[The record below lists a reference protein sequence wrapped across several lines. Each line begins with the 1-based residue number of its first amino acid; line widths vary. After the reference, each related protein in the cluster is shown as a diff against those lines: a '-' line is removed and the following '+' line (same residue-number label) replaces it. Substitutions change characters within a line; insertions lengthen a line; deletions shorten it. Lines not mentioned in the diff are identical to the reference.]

1 MDLAKRAAVF
11 RVAVRR
17 LGTRGVGRRYPE
29 EMKREALAYLAERR
43 LGGGGVAS
51 AASELGLRKR
61 TLMLWAAAP
70 RPTGAARFVPMAVVA
85 DASPPAAASAIVVHA
100 RGLRVEGLDVAT
112 LADLLRR
119 LA

>member
-29 EMKREALAYLAERR
+29 ELKGEALAYLGDRR
-43 LGGGGVAS
+43 REGASIESVAK
-51 AASELGLRKR
+51 ELGMRER
-61 TLMLWAAAP
+61 TLTLWAAAP
-70 RPTGAARFVPMAVVA
+70 RPTGKAPFVPMELVA
-85 DASPPAAASAIVVHA
+85 DGAPIPTAIVLHA
-100 RGLRVEGLDVAT
+100 GGLRVEGLDVAT

>member
-1 MDLAKRAAVF
+1 MDLGKRAAVF

-29 EMKREALAYLAERR
+29 ELKREALAFLGERR
-43 LGGGGVAS
+43 GEGVSIAGVAK
-51 AASELGLRKR
+51 ELGLRER
-61 TLMLWAAAP
+61 TLSLWAAAP
-70 RPTGAARFVPMAVVA
+70 RPTGKASFVPMAVVA
-85 DASPPAAASAIVVHA
+85 DAPPTAPAIVVHA

-119 LA
+119 LG

>member
-29 EMKREALAYLAERR
+29 ELKREALGYLGERR
-43 LGGGGVAS
+43 RQGAGLGR
-51 AASELGLRKR
+51 AASELGVRKR
-61 TLMLWAAAP
+61 TLRLWAIAP
-70 RPTGAARFVPMAVVA
+70 RPSRKATFVPMAVVGDGA
-85 DASPPAAASAIVVHA
+85 PSAGAIVVHA
-100 RGLRVEGLDVAT
+100 RGLRVEGLDVAA

>member
-1 MDLAKRAAVF
+1 MDRTKRAAVF

-29 EMKREALAYLAERR
+29 ELKREALGYLGERR
-43 LGGGGVAS
+43 REGASVAS
-51 AASELGLRKR
+51 VAKELGMRER
-61 TLMLWAAAP
+61 TLTLCAAAP
-70 RPTGAARFVPMAVVA
+70 RPTGKVSFVPMAVVA
-85 DASPPAAASAIVVHA
+85 DAPPTASAIVVHA
-100 RGLRVEGLDVAT
+100 RGLRVEGLDVAM

>member
-1 MDLAKRAAVF
+1 MDLAKRAAAF

-29 EMKREALAYLAERR
+29 EMRREALAYLAERR
-43 LGGGGVAS
+43 RGGGGVAS
-51 AASELGLRKR
+51 AASELGLRKQ
-61 TLMLWAAAP
+61 TLKLWAAAP
-70 RPTGAARFVPMAVVA
+70 RPTGNATFVPMAVVA
-85 DASPPAAASAIVVHA
+85 DAAAPPAPAAITVHA
-100 RGLRVEGLDVAT
+100 RGLRIEGLDVAA